1 MFFVK
6 KDGCHEY
13 CCTTIHGLGDSHSTI
28 VGDVVLENPETEIG
42 SLQRS
47 ALEKSIGRS
56 ESKISISEIGKKS
69 SSVVPAALFI
79 VLDSGA
85 PQARIGFYHLR
96 LKAQCDHVGS
106 FCKYEQS

>member
-13 CCTTIHGLGDSHSTI
+13 CCTTIHGLGDSHSTL
-28 VGDVVLENPETEIG
+28 VADVVLENSETEIG

-47 ALEKSIGRS
+47 ALEKSFGRS
-56 ESKISISEIGKKS
+56 ESKISISAIDKKP
-69 SSVVPAALFI
+69 SSVVSAALFV
-79 VLDSGA
+79 VLDSRT
-85 PQARIGFYHLR
+85 PQARVGFSHLR
-96 LKAQCDHVGS
+96 IKAQCDHVGP